1 MAANYH
7 ASNPEMAA
15 DIRCTATTFIR
26 WLRASETGQ
35 APVIYGLTPL
45 SFFVTGKGGA
55 CTEGA

>member
-15 DIRCTATTFIR
+15 IRCIATTFMR

-45 SFFVTGKGGA
+45 SFFVTGTGEA
-55 CTEGA
+55 CTESA